1 MLTVH
6 NLSKAFGDNQVLN
19 QISFTLEPGQKVG
32 LVGANGVGKST
43 LLKIIVGELEPD
55 EGACHIQGEQATDV
69 GYLPQVLAGAGQQTI
84 DQFLDSALGGLRL
97 LEERLRALEQAMAR
111 PTDGLAA
118 LLAEYSALSEEFD
131 RRGGYDLEHRAV
143 EIFAGLE
150 IDYLGRERVVAT
162 LSGGEKSRV
171 GLAALLLRSPDL
183 LLLDEPTNHLD
194 FAALEW
200 LEGYLQRFRGALLVV
215 SHDRHFLNQTVAS
228 LIEIDEQTKEARLYS
243 GNYDFF
249 TRVKSQERAKWMESY
264 WAQQEEIWELRK
276 LIKTKARQNPFA
288 RPPRDNDK
296 FAYTFKAEK
305 MQTAISRNIR
315 NAEER
320 LRRIEE
326 DPIPKPPSELT
337 INPEFDPQALV
348 SKTPLVVSDVSK
360 RYGDRLVL
368 DGVSCAVEPQ
378 SRIVIIGPNGA
389 GKSTLLK
396 IMAGVE
402 QPDAGQRFVAGSVVI
417 GHLDQEQETLIEEG
431 TLFDAYRQGR
441 AGDWEELKAELLQYG
456 LFTWPDLLK
465 PVAALSVGQKRKLQ
479 IARLIARQANL
490 LLLDEPTNH
499 ISLDVLEEFEAALLR
514 FPGPIVAISHD
525 RRFIERFAS
534 EIWEMQE
541 GQLRRFPGDWE
552 HYRTI
557 QMSSEH
563 PVVEVV

>member
-1 MLTVH
+1 MMLTVN

-19 QISFTLEPGQKVG
+19 QISFTLAAGQKVG

-43 LLKIIVGELEPD
+43 LLKIIVSELEPD
-55 EGACHIQGEQATDV
+55 EGGWHIQGEQETDV
-69 GYLPQVLAGAGQQTI
+69 GYLPQVLAGAGEQTI
-84 DQFLDSALGGLRL
+84 DQFLDGALGGLRRI
-97 LEERLRALEQAMAR
+97 EGRLRTLEQAMAQ
-111 PTDGLAA
+111 PGENVDA
-118 LLAEYSALSEEFD
+118 LLAEYGTLSEEFD
-131 RRGGYDLEHRAV
+131 RRGGYDLEHRSA
-143 EIFAGLE
+143 EIFAGLG
-150 IDYLGRERVVAT
+150 IDHLGRERIVAT

-171 GLAALLLRSPDL
+171 GLAALLLRGPDL

-200 LEGYLQRFRGALLVV
+200 LEGYLQRFKGALLVV
-215 SHDRHFLNQTVAS
+215 SHDRHFLNQTVTS
-228 LIEIDEQTKEARLYS
+228 LIEIDEHTKEAKLYS
-243 GNYDFF
+243 GNYDFYA
-249 TRVKSQERAKWMESY
+249 RVKSQERAKWVENY

-276 LIKTKARQNPFA
+276 LMKTKARQNPFA

-305 MQTAISRNIR
+305 MQTALSRNIR

-326 DPIPKPPSELT
+326 DPIPKPPAELT
-337 INPEFDPQALV
+337 INPEFDPAALV

-360 RYGDRLVL
+360 TYGDQLVL
-368 DGVSCAVEPQ
+368 DGVSCTVEPH

-402 QPDAGQRFVAGSVVI
+402 QPDAGQIFVAGSVVI

-465 PVAALSVGQKRKLQ
+465 PVAVLSVGQKRKLQ
-479 IARLIARQANL
+479 LARLIAQRANL

-499 ISLDVLEEFEAALLR
+499 ISLDVLEEFEAALLH

-525 RRFIERFAS
+525 RRFIERFAG
-534 EIWEMQE
+534 EIWEMQD
-541 GQLRRFPGDWE
+541 GQLRRYLGGWPQ
-552 HYRTI
+552 YRAA
-557 QMSSEH
+557 QPS
-563 PVVEVV
+563 VVSFT